1 MNCTRNH
8 QAREFLAY
16 STSTKQM
23 IMHSGKQKPS
33 IILNVRERERER
45 HTPIWDQG
53 LHSLHKF
60 DCLVEPTA
68 ASTCSLWLSE
78 ISQEHNRS
86 HSLLHSPSHLQC
98 PTVLPTAI
106 SPHSSLA
113 LLWNGSFQKHFLISS
128 LMDTY
133 CNPSR
138 TRVSCTPPTCK
149 KMLDCWIAAARNL

>member
-1 MNCTRNH
+1 
-8 QAREFLAY
+8 
-16 STSTKQM
+16 M
-23 IMHSGKQKPS
+23 IMQSGKQKPS
-33 IILNVRERERER
+33 IIVNVTMSNFHLEMFCDDGKERERER

-98 PTVLPTAI
+98 PPVLPTAI

-113 LLWNGSFQKHFLISS
+113 LL
-128 LMDTY
+128 
-133 CNPSR
+133 
-138 TRVSCTPPTCK
+138 
-149 KMLDCWIAAARNL
+149 